1 MQRQLAWI
9 DSVLTVNTA
18 TWMMLMGHHYMV
30 TTPHWNSAR
39 PWPLRGRNSAPP
51 HPYWDVYE
59 AEADAAEAARPI
71 YLILA
76 SNISLNI
83 GIK

>member
-59 AEADAAEAARPI
+59 AEADE
-71 YLILA
+71 
-76 SNISLNI
+76 
-83 GIK
+83 